1 MDIANGV
8 NPVLLIVIPLGLT
21 FAIPLFGFISKRI
34 GKYIPILAMVFNLVV
49 AITLIPRV
57 IKAPIIVS
65 LGGFPPP
72 FCINLMVDSLSVF
85 LAALIAL
92 IGLMISIYAT
102 DYIRKGATQSYHMLY
117 LLLLVGATGI
127 VLTGDIFNL
136 FVFFEILCI
145 SSYALV
151 AYNRDKPGIEA
162 GVKYL
167 IQGTVGSGL
176 ILMGIAL
183 LYGNFGTLN
192 MAHIAQKIH
201 SINQFSIFLPLVLL
215 ITGFGVEAAIF
226 PLNAWL
232 PDAHSS
238 APSSISAILSSVA
251 IKMGVYAIIRIIFTL
266 FGASSLFHFI
276 LFLGLLTLLVGEFAA
291 FRQNNIKRM
300 LAYSSTGQIG
310 LIIFAFGLASLLG
323 IKGALFQITSHAL
336 AKALLF
342 LAVGYMI
349 YRSGSMEIN
358 SLSGMGK
365 KMPLVSIAFT
375 IGVFSL
381 IGFPPF
387 VGFSSKFLIV
397 KATLAKHDLLLTILL
412 GFVLLAT
419 IIEGAYFLKVIQT
432 IYFKGNVRQ
441 TDQPKQGTSLAA
453 LIPIFILMI
462 LVLGIGIYPGVL
474 SKVLNSAA
482 AMLLNR
488 GEYIKSVLP

>member
-1 MDIANGV
+1 MDASSGI
-8 NPVLLIVIPLGLT
+8 NPVLLIAVPLGLT
-21 FAIPLFGFISKRI
+21 FTIPLFGLVSKGI
-34 GKYIPILAMVFNLVV
+34 TKYIPILAMLFNLIAAV
-49 AITLIPRV
+49 TLFPKV
-57 IKAPIIVS
+57 INAPIVVS

-72 FCINLMVDSLSVF
+72 FGINLMADALGVF

-92 IGLMISIYAT
+92 IGLMISIYAIS
-102 DYIRKGATQSYHMLY
+102 YIKKGAIQNYHMLY

-151 AYNRDKPGIEA
+151 AYNGDKAGIES
-162 GVKYL
+162 GMKYL
-167 IQGTVGSGL
+167 IQGSVGSGL

-183 LYGNFGTLN
+183 LYRNLGTLN
-192 MAHIAQKIH
+192 MAQIAQ
-201 SINQFSIFLPLVLL
+201 SVSSTTDFSVFLPLVLL

-238 APSSISAILSSVA
+238 APSSISAILSGIA
-251 IKMGVYAIIRIIFTL
+251 IKMGVYANVRIIFTL
-266 FGASSLFHFI
+266 FGASSLLHAI
-276 LFLGLLTLLVGEFAA
+276 LFIGLLTLLIGELAA

-310 LIIFAFGLASLLG
+310 LIIFAFGLATTLG
-323 IKGALFQITSHAL
+323 VEGALFQITSHAL

-349 YRSGSMEIN
+349 YCSGSMEID
-358 SLSGMGK
+358 SLAGIGK
-365 KMPLVSIAFT
+365 KLPLVSIAFS

-397 KATLAKHDLLLTILL
+397 KATLAKHDLMLTILL

-419 IIEGAYFLKVIQT
+419 VIEGAYFLKVIQT
-432 IYFKGNVRQ
+432 IYFKSSTQENSQ
-441 TDQPKQGTSLAA
+441 SHQGTSLAVLVPICVLMV
-453 LIPIFILMI
+453 LIIA
-462 LVLGIGIYPGVL
+462 IGIFPEVL
-474 SKVLNSAA
+474 TRLLNSAA
-482 AMLLNR
+482 GMLLQK
-488 GEYIKSVLP
+488 GEYIKGVLP